1 LSSVKAWREDR
12 GMLRGEEGLLDRVRG
27 KSAGNVIGG
36 RGFLIV
42 AEAAQ
47 QVGAW

>member
-1 LSSVKAWREDR
+1 
-12 GMLRGEEGLLDRVRG
+12 MLRGEEGLLDRVRG